1 MLVNAGRVETD
12 INRILFEVTTG
23 PLGYNVKTEYFEDL
37 IETGVIDPTKVTK
50 NAIRNSISVASTILS
65 TNCIITESDGSTK

>member
-1 MLVNAGRVETD
+1 MLVNAGRLETD
-12 INRILFEVTTG
+12 INRIVGEVTNG
-23 PLGYNVKTEYFEDL
+23 PLGYNVKTEGYEDL

-65 TNCIITESDGSTK
+65 TNCIITEQ